1 MSTAEAQTI
10 LRTDPVAQQL
20 LQSAIM
26 ARLAY
31 VWPDGTPRVL
41 PMWFHWTGD
50 EILMGAPPNSPKM
63 KALPANPA
71 VALSIDGEAF
81 PYPVLLIRGAATT
94 EILDGPFPEYGAMA
108 RRYLGDEGGDN
119 FIALVKGKFPRWSRI
134 AIRPEAVRILDFQA
148 RFPSAWS

>member
-1 MSTAEAQTI
+1 MSTAEAQVI
-10 LRTDPVAQQL
+10 LRTDPIAQQM

-50 EILMGAPPNSPKM
+50 EILMGAPPTSPKM
-63 KALPANPA
+63 RALPANPA

-81 PYPVLLIRGAATT
+81 PYPVLLIRGVATT
-94 EILDGPFPEYGAMA
+94 EIVDGPFPEYGAMA
-108 RRYLGDEGGDN
+108 RRYLGDAGGDN
-119 FIALVKGKFPRWSRI
+119 FVALVTGKFPHWSRI
-134 AIRPEAVRILDFQA
+134 TIRPEAVRILDFQA